1 MQLDDFYLSK
11 DWMVQNGYIRSI
23 LVRFAQGSK
32 TIDDEYIVKGVI
44 QHQFV
49 TGTKLTLDQFED
61 HYNETFTSLEGFFS
75 KSLVI
80 DDPEHKLSLIHI

>member
-1 MQLDDFYLSK
+1 MC
-11 DWMVQNGYIRSI
+11 VRSFFTASEEEGK
-23 LVRFAQGSK
+23 RDGRPK
-32 TIDDEYIVKGVI
+32 
-44 QHQFV
+44 HQFV

-80 DDPEHKLSLIHI
+80 DDPEHKGMLHR